1 MKRFAR
7 GALTLAFWLAVWAAL
22 ALLVHRELLLP
33 APWTV
38 VRRLCELAA
47 TGAFWRITA
56 VSIGR
61 VLLGVAGA
69 VVLGVALAAACTIS
83 KTADALLR
91 PLMTVVKSTPVASF
105 VVLALIWIA
114 RDWLPVFIAL
124 LMVLPVVWSNVC
136 TGIRSADPALLELA
150 RVYGWPRGLVLRR
163 IYVPSVRPH
172 FLAALRSG
180 LGFGWKAGIAAE
192 VLTVPHSAIGRMI
205 YESKLYL
212 QTTDLFAWTLAVIL
226 LSVGLERLVLRALTP
241 RMIETRDLTV
251 TYDGRAVL
259 RAVDLTVPDGGHI
272 ALMGPSGCGKTTLLR
287 VLAGLRAPDGGTV
300 RVSPGRMA
308 CVFQE
313 PRLLPWRTAA
323 ENVNAVLSDRA
334 QTMPQA
340 LAWLERLELGD
351 ARDQYPAALSGGM
364 QQRVAIARALAYDA
378 PLLLLDE
385 PFRGLD
391 AALRQRVTALVADA
405 ARAKTL
411 VLATHDAADAAA
423 LGCVVY
429 AYADG
434 AFRRDG

>member
-7 GALTLAFWLAVWAAL
+7 GALTLAFWLAAWTAL

-33 APWTV
+33 APWVV

-61 VLLGVAGA
+61 VLLGVATA
-69 VVLGVALAAACTIS
+69 VACTAS

-150 RVYGWPRGLVLRR
+150 RVYGWPRGRVLRR

-241 RMIETRDLTV
+241 R
-251 TYDGRAVL
+251 GK
-259 RAVDLTVPDGGHI
+259 GG
-272 ALMGPSGCGKTTLLR
+272 
-287 VLAGLRAPDGGTV
+287 GG
-300 RVSPGRMA
+300 A
-308 CVFQE
+308 
-313 PRLLPWRTAA
+313 
-323 ENVNAVLSDRA
+323 
-334 QTMPQA
+334 
-340 LAWLERLELGD
+340 
-351 ARDQYPAALSGGM
+351 
-364 QQRVAIARALAYDA
+364 
-378 PLLLLDE
+378 
-385 PFRGLD
+385 
-391 AALRQRVTALVADA
+391 
-405 ARAKTL
+405 
-411 VLATHDAADAAA
+411 
-423 LGCVVY
+423 
-429 AYADG
+429 
-434 AFRRDG
+434 

>member
-7 GALTLAFWLAVWAAL
+7 GALTLAFWLAVWTAL

-33 APWTV
+33 APWVV

-61 VLLGVAGA
+61 VLLGVALA
-69 VVLGVALAAACTIS
+69 VACTAS
-83 KTADALLR
+83 KTADALLC

-150 RVYGWPRGLVLRR
+150 RVYGWPRGRVLRR
-163 IYVPSVRPH
+163 IYVPGVRPH

-241 RMIETRDLTV
+241 R
-251 TYDGRAVL
+251 GK
-259 RAVDLTVPDGGHI
+259 GG
-272 ALMGPSGCGKTTLLR
+272 
-287 VLAGLRAPDGGTV
+287 GGT
-300 RVSPGRMA
+300 
-308 CVFQE
+308 
-313 PRLLPWRTAA
+313 
-323 ENVNAVLSDRA
+323 
-334 QTMPQA
+334 
-340 LAWLERLELGD
+340 
-351 ARDQYPAALSGGM
+351 
-364 QQRVAIARALAYDA
+364 
-378 PLLLLDE
+378 
-385 PFRGLD
+385 
-391 AALRQRVTALVADA
+391 
-405 ARAKTL
+405 
-411 VLATHDAADAAA
+411 
-423 LGCVVY
+423 
-429 AYADG
+429 
-434 AFRRDG
+434 

>member
-1 MKRFAR
+1 
-7 GALTLAFWLAVWAAL
+7 
-22 ALLVHRELLLP
+22 
-33 APWTV
+33 
-38 VRRLCELAA
+38 
-47 TGAFWRITA
+47 
-56 VSIGR
+56 
-61 VLLGVAGA
+61 
-69 VVLGVALAAACTIS
+69 
-83 KTADALLR
+83 
-91 PLMTVVKSTPVASF
+91 
-105 VVLALIWIA
+105 
-114 RDWLPVFIAL
+114 
-124 LMVLPVVWSNVC
+124 
-136 TGIRSADPALLELA
+136 
-150 RVYGWPRGLVLRR
+150 
-163 IYVPSVRPH
+163 
-172 FLAALRSG
+172 
-180 LGFGWKAGIAAE
+180 
-192 VLTVPHSAIGRMI
+192 
-205 YESKLYL
+205 
-212 QTTDLFAWTLAVIL
+212 
-226 LSVGLERLVLRALTP
+226 
-241 RMIETRDLTV
+241 MIETRDLTV

-340 LAWLERLELGD
+340 LAWLERLELSD

-378 PLLLLDE
+378 PMLLLDE

-423 LGCVVY
+423 LVCAVY